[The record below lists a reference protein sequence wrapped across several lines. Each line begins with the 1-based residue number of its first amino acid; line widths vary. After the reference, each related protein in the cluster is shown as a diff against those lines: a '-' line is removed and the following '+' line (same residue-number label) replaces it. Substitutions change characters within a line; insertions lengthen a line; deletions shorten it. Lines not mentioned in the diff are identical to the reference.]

1 MHLPDA
7 VRFEPLR
14 SQGEELGCRGQIPI
28 GIAEVCMTEIGG
40 QLWQA
45 LLDVVAAAVPMEQG
59 LDGKAVAQIMRPW
72 AVMIFRRP
80 QADLVREFDEGAAH
94 TPCR

>member
-1 MHLPDA
+1 M
-7 VRFEPLR
+7 
-14 SQGEELGCRGQIPI
+14 
-28 GIAEVCMTEIGG
+28 
-40 QLWQA
+40 
-45 LLDVVAAAVPMEQG
+45 
-59 LDGKAVAQIMRPW
+59 AQIMRPW